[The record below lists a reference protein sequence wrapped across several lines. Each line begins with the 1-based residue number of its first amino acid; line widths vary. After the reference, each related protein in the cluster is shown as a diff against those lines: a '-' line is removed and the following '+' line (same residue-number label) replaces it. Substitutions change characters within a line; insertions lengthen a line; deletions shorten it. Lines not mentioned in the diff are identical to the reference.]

1 MKRMKK
7 VYISLPISGRPI
19 EEAKANAERVKE
31 MLEELGYEAVSPFD
45 VVPEVPKGMTPS
57 QAYAYC
63 MGRDIE
69 ALMQCDGIYLC
80 NGYQQSK
87 GCQLELEAA
96 RLYGIE
102 IAHRESK

>member
-1 MKRMKK
+1 MKK

-19 EEAKANAERVKE
+19 EEAKADAERVKKD
-31 MLEELGYEAVSPFD
+31 LEWLGYEAVSPFD
-45 VVPEVPKGMTPS
+45 VVPEIPKDMTAS

-69 ALMQCDGIYLC
+69 ALLQCDGIYLC
-80 NGYQQSK
+80 AGHQWSK
-87 GCQLELEAA
+87 GCQLEMEAA

-102 IAHRESK
+102 IAYREK